1 MTIASDKYISCCL
14 SIWHFQVI
22 ELLSQY
28 CDGPAK
34 KANTVLEEN
43 ELNILFDALTQK
55 NSVDDLSKYLVKPK
69 KPKKAEAKAEKAAT
83 EADNTKKAVKK
94 INSNI
99 EKATLGDIDALAAL
113 KSQLEKGK

>member
-1 MTIASDKYISCCL
+1 MVIKFKVSDVAKNLGLPNKAI
-14 SIWHFQVI
+14 I

-69 KPKKAEAKAEKAAT
+69 KPKKEKP
-83 EADNTKKAVKK
+83 KKEIAY
-94 INSNI
+94 I
-99 EKATLGDIDALAAL
+99 
-113 KSQLEKGK
+113 